1 MIGSRATALLLI
13 FLMFASLLLTGASKQ
28 SQPAGVQTF
37 TGEIID
43 TICAEYRGH
52 LHMMQEMKSMG
63 TDKVSCT
70 QKCIQLGAKYALYD
84 AAKQTVYGIQ
94 DQDRVSAFAGRQV
107 QITGTLNKKK
117 IKISEIKASD

>member
-1 MIGSRATALLLI
+1 MIASKTKTLLLI
-13 FLMFASLLLTGASKQ
+13 LSVFSCFLLTGAFKQ

-37 TGEIID
+37 SGEIID

-52 LHMMQEMKSMG
+52 QHMMQEMKSMG

-84 AAKQTVYGIQ
+84 PAQQTVYGIQ
-94 DQDRVSAFAGRQV
+94 DQDKVNSFAGRQV

-117 IKISEIKASD
+117 IKVSEIKATD